1 MHTSRESENMGWVC
15 TSFSIT
21 TTWHRREDRSWEE
34 CEGAWGPGSFLS
46 YNKKI
51 SSHNNDSYK
60 KL

>member
-1 MHTSRESENMGWVC
+1 MGWVC

-34 CEGAWGPGSFLS
+34 CEGASGPGSFLS